1 MIIYVKNNQSG
12 DENLI
17 NSLRGLTEEQKLLL
31 LYSINVL
38 SMKRGNDGNSDFDK
52 LLKNQ
57 SDEVLDAIIDLQNSV
72 IDEYKAKNNI

>member
-1 MIIYVKNNQSG
+1 
-12 DENLI
+12 
-17 NSLRGLTEEQKLLL
+17 
-31 LYSINVL
+31 
-38 SMKRGNDGNSDFDK
+38 MKRGNDGNSDFDK